1 MVSWGNSS
9 KKVQR
14 IEVNAMLK
22 IEHVKKTFN
31 KGSANEV
38 VLFTDLNVEV
48 REGEFVTIIGSNGSG
63 KSTFF
68 NIISGNIFQDSG
80 KLTFKDKDISKLPEH
95 KRSQFIGRV
104 FQDPQ
109 KGTAPSLTILENMAM
124 AYNKGKSYGL
134 TKGVD
139 RSLIPLFKEEL
150 TKMQLG
156 LEDKM
161 MVKVGALSG
170 GQRQAL
176 SLLMATLIRPDILL
190 LDEHTA
196 ALDPKTSDLI
206 IQLTDKLV
214 KEKQMTSVMITHNLK
229 HAITYGD
236 RLLMFHK
243 GQVIMDIDAEEKKTL
258 TVERLIEKFNSLN
271 MLDALDDEL
280 AFSAN

>member
-1 MVSWGNSS
+1 
-9 KKVQR
+9 
-14 IEVNAMLK
+14 MLK
-22 IEHVKKTFN
+22 LEHVTKTFN
-31 KGSANEV
+31 RGSANEV
-38 VLFTDLNVEV
+38 VLYTDLNVEIQ
-48 REGEFVTIIGSNGSG
+48 EGEFVTIIGSNGSG

-68 NIISGNIFQDSG
+68 NVVSGNILQDSG
-80 KLTFKDKDISKLPEH
+80 KVIFRDKDVSKIPEH

-109 KGTAPSLTILENMAM
+109 KGTAPSLTITQNLAM
-124 AYNKGKSYGL
+124 AYNKGKHFGL
-134 TKGVD
+134 ISGVD
-139 RSLIPLFKEEL
+139 KELIPLFKEEL
-150 TKMQLG
+150 TKMELG
-156 LEDKM
+156 LESKM
-161 MVKVGALSG
+161 DVLVGALSG

-176 SLLMATLIRPDILL
+176 SLLMATIVRPDLLL

-206 IQLTDKLV
+206 ISLTKRLIE
-214 KEKQMTSVMITHNLK
+214 EKKMTTIMITHNLK

-243 GQVIMDIDAEEKKTL
+243 GQIIMDIGKEEKKTL
-258 TVERLIEKFNSLN
+258 TVEKLIEKFNSLN

>member
-1 MVSWGNSS
+1 
-9 KKVQR
+9 
-14 IEVNAMLK
+14 MLK
-22 IEHVKKTFN
+22 IDHIKKTFN

-38 VLFTDLNVEV
+38 VLFTDLNVEIK
-48 REGEFVTIIGSNGSG
+48 EGEFVTIIGSNGSG

-80 KLTFKDKDISKLPEH
+80 KLTFKDKDISRVAEH

-109 KGTAPSLTILENMAM
+109 KGTAPSLTIMENLAM
-124 AYNKGKSYGL
+124 AYNKGKPFNLS
-134 TKGVD
+134 KGVD
-139 RSLIPLFKEEL
+139 KTLLPLFMEEL
-150 TKMQLG
+150 TGMQLG

-206 IQLTDKLV
+206 IHLTDKIV
-214 KEKQMTSVMITHNLK
+214 REKNMTSIMITHNLK
-229 HAITYGD
+229 HAITYGN

-243 GQVIMDIDAEEKKTL
+243 GNIIMDIGEEEKKTL
-258 TVERLIEKFNSLN
+258 TVEKLIEKFNSLN
-271 MLDALDDEL
+271 MMDALDDEL
-280 AFSAN
+280 AFSAQ

>member
-1 MVSWGNSS
+1 
-9 KKVQR
+9 
-14 IEVNAMLK
+14 MLK
-22 IEHVKKTFN
+22 IQHVRKTFN
-31 KGSANEV
+31 KNSANEV
-38 VLFTDLNVEV
+38 ILFTDLNVEIN
-48 REGEFVTIIGSNGSG
+48 EGEFVTIIGSNGSG

-68 NIISGNIFQDSG
+68 NIISGNIQQDTG
-80 KLTFKDKDISKLPEH
+80 TLTFKGNDISRIPEH

-139 RSLIPLFKEEL
+139 KSLIPLFKEEL
-150 TKMQLG
+150 EKMQLG

-214 KEKQMTSVMITHNLK
+214 SEKKMTSIMITHNLK

-243 GQVIMDIDAEEKKTL
+243 GQVIMDIKKEEKKTL
-258 TVERLIEKFNSLN
+258 TVEKLIEKFNSLN

>member
-1 MVSWGNSS
+1 
-9 KKVQR
+9 
-14 IEVNAMLK
+14 MLK
-22 IEHVKKTFN
+22 IENVKKTFN

-38 VLFTDLNVEV
+38 VLFKDLNVEIKD
-48 REGEFVTIIGSNGSG
+48 GEFVTIIGSNGSG

-68 NIISGNIFQDSG
+68 NIISGNILQDSG
-80 KLTFKDKDISKLPEH
+80 RISFMDKDISRVPEH
-95 KRSQFIGRV
+95 KRSQYIGRV

-124 AYNKGKSYGL
+124 AYNKGKPFGL
-134 TKGVD
+134 GKGVD
-139 RSLIPLFKEEL
+139 KSLIPLFKEEL
-150 TKMQLG
+150 TNMQLG

-176 SLLMATLIRPDILL
+176 SLLMATLIRPDLLL

-206 IQLTDKLV
+206 IHLTDKLI
-214 KEKQMTSVMITHNLK
+214 KEKKMTSIMITHNLK

-243 GQVIMDIDAEEKKTL
+243 GNVIMDIGKEEKQTL
-258 TVERLIEKFNSLN
+258 TVEKLIEKFNSLN

-280 AFSAN
+280 AFSAT

>member
-1 MVSWGNSS
+1 
-9 KKVQR
+9 
-14 IEVNAMLK
+14 MLK

-38 VLFTDLNVEV
+38 ILFTDLNVEIN
-48 REGEFVTIIGSNGSG
+48 EGEFVTIIGSNGSG

-68 NIISGNIFQDSG
+68 NIISGNIQQDSG
-80 KLTFKDKDISKLPEH
+80 KITFKDKDISRVPEH
-95 KRSQFIGRV
+95 KRSQYIGRV

-124 AYNKGKSYGL
+124 AYNKGKPFNLS
-134 TKGVD
+134 KGVD
-139 RSLIPLFKEEL
+139 KSLIPLFKEEL
-150 TKMQLG
+150 TNMQLG
-156 LEDKM
+156 LEDKL

-206 IQLTDKLV
+206 IHLTDQLI
-214 KEKQMTSVMITHNLK
+214 KEKKMTSIMITHNLK

-243 GQVIMDIDAEEKKTL
+243 GKVIMDIGKEEKKTL
-258 TVERLIEKFNSLN
+258 TVEKLIEKFNSLN

-280 AFSAN
+280 AFSAT

>member
-1 MVSWGNSS
+1 
-9 KKVQR
+9 
-14 IEVNAMLK
+14 MLK
-22 IEHVKKTFN
+22 LEHVTKTFN
-31 KGSANEV
+31 RGSANEV
-38 VLFTDLNVEV
+38 VLYTDLNVEIQ
-48 REGEFVTIIGSNGSG
+48 EGEFVTIIGSNGSG

-68 NIISGNIFQDSG
+68 NVVSGNILQDSG
-80 KLTFKDKDISKLPEH
+80 KVFFRDKDVSKIPEH

-109 KGTAPSLTILENMAM
+109 KGTAPSLTITQNLAM
-124 AYNKGKSYGL
+124 AYNKGKHFGL
-134 TKGVD
+134 TSGVD
-139 RSLIPLFKEEL
+139 KELIPLFKEEL
-150 TKMQLG
+150 TKMDVL
-156 LEDKM
+156 
-161 MVKVGALSG
+161 VGALSG

-176 SLLMATLIRPDILL
+176 SLLMATIVRPDLLL

-206 IQLTDKLV
+206 ISLTKRLIE
-214 KEKQMTSVMITHNLK
+214 EKKMTTIMITHNLK

-243 GQVIMDIDAEEKKTL
+243 GQIIMDIGKEEKKTL
-258 TVERLIEKFNSLN
+258 TVEKLIEKFNSLN

>member
-1 MVSWGNSS
+1 
-9 KKVQR
+9 
-14 IEVNAMLK
+14 MLK
-22 IEHVKKTFN
+22 LEHVKKTFN

-38 VLFTDLNVEV
+38 ILYRDLNVEIHD
-48 REGEFVTIIGSNGSG
+48 GEFVTIIGSNGSG

-68 NIISGNIFQDSG
+68 NVISGNIRQDAGSVSFNG
-80 KLTFKDKDISKLPEH
+80 KDVSRLPEH

-109 KGTAPSLTILENMAM
+109 KGTSPSLTILQNMAM
-124 AYNKGKSYGL
+124 AYHKGKSFGL
-134 TKGVD
+134 TKGVE
-139 RSLIPLFKEEL
+139 SKLH
-150 TKMQLG
+150 
-156 LEDKM
+156 
-161 MVKVGALSG
+161 VSVGSLSG

-176 SLLMATLIRPDILL
+176 SLLMATLITPQLLL

-206 IQLTDKLV
+206 IQLTKKIV
-214 KEKQMTSVMITHNLK
+214 EEKKMTTIMITHNLK

-243 GQVIMDIDAEEKKTL
+243 GEIIMDIPKEEKKQL
-258 TVERLIEKFNSLN
+258 TVEKLIEKFNSLN

-280 AFSAN
+280 AFSAQ

>member
-1 MVSWGNSS
+1 
-9 KKVQR
+9 
-14 IEVNAMLK
+14 MLK
-22 IEHVKKTFN
+22 LEHVKKTFN

-38 VLFTDLNVEV
+38 ILYRDLNVEIHD
-48 REGEFVTIIGSNGSG
+48 GEFVTIIGSNGSG

-68 NIISGNIFQDSG
+68 NVISGNIRQDAGSVSFNG
-80 KLTFKDKDISKLPEH
+80 KDVSRLPEH

-109 KGTAPSLTILENMAM
+109 KGTSPSLTILQNMAM
-124 AYNKGKSYGL
+124 AYHKGKSFGL

-139 RSLIPLFKEEL
+139 KALIPLFEREL
-150 TKMQLG
+150 ADMQLG
-156 LEDKM
+156 LESKLH
-161 MVKVGALSG
+161 VSVGSLSG

-176 SLLMATLIRPDILL
+176 SLLMATLITPQLLL

-206 IQLTDKLV
+206 IQLTKKIV
-214 KEKQMTSVMITHNLK
+214 EEKKITTIMITHNLK

-243 GQVIMDIDAEEKKTL
+243 GEIIMDIPKEEKKQL
-258 TVERLIEKFNSLN
+258 TVEKLIEKFNSLN

-280 AFSAN
+280 AFSAQ